1 MLRTSSRKRKGVDP
15 FVPGQITAK
24 EQARAK
30 KISHSMVLL
39 HAKRRQALQTAAQPS
54 PLLYFPLPPPNPF
67 GIHVPTTGTS
77 EERVVA
83 GIKDVMTAVVGNG
96 KKQYKATMVA
106 NILKDGTLY
115 EECGMQAASDLT
127 TSIGKMLFR
136 PWKFAQAIASKGSIN
151 GQAVN
156 ATRQILCPT
165 PWKRVMIQSA
175 KKVHEEENLL
185 EEWGEKERKLKV
197 LYLPVNIDG
206 KKAEGWG
213 FDVETMFYY
222 CLKKYGLLELA
233 QTDGIEVKITFD
245 GAELTGQKGHTCI
258 GMQFVDKRTKDPT
271 SEGETL
277 LYYDA
282 DGNPQNFQSRDGCV
296 MLRIALVNE
305 TKGMVK
311 DYFGDIFEFVKET
324 GLNGLPGDGT
334 PDRPAIR
341 PVHWVGCH
349 DKSAIWKI
357 SIGGGGCFNAHHH
370 CNMCEQSKHE
380 LVTFCESEYRCSACK
395 LTNRARCRHW
405 EVNDKE
411 EVARKEVELSM
422 LLHDWQ
428 EQTKARRQQD
438 CDDSDS
444 DDSPQIPQVD
454 ESPIPFED
462 LIDNVMHIEENKQIQ
477 AISKLIVDPGHATRT
492 LDPLHIDFLALNQEQ
507 TRTFNSLLLE
517 ESELRGLTVNANES
531 LSDRRLCLRRLLL
544 QGLRIKIATK

>member
-1 MLRTSSRKRKGVDP
+1 
-15 FVPGQITAK
+15 
-24 EQARAK
+24 
-30 KISHSMVLL
+30 
-39 HAKRRQALQTAAQPS
+39 
-54 PLLYFPLPPPNPF
+54 
-67 GIHVPTTGTS
+67 
-77 EERVVA
+77 
-83 GIKDVMTAVVGNG
+83 
-96 KKQYKATMVA
+96 
-106 NILKDGTLY
+106 
-115 EECGMQAASDLT
+115 
-127 TSIGKMLFR
+127 
-136 PWKFAQAIASKGSIN
+136 
-151 GQAVN
+151 
-156 ATRQILCPT
+156 
-165 PWKRVMIQSA
+165 
-175 KKVHEEENLL
+175 
-185 EEWGEKERKLKV
+185 
-197 LYLPVNIDG
+197 
-206 KKAEGWG
+206 
-213 FDVETMFYY
+213 
-222 CLKKYGLLELA
+222 
-233 QTDGIEVKITFD
+233 
-245 GAELTGQKGHTCI
+245 
-258 GMQFVDKRTKDPT
+258 
-271 SEGETL
+271 
-277 LYYDA
+277 
-282 DGNPQNFQSRDGCV
+282 

-324 GLNGLPGDGT
+324 GKNGLPGDGT

-341 PVHWVGCH
+341 PVNWVGCH

-454 ESPIPFED
+454 EPPIPFED

-477 AISKLIVDPGHATRT
+477 ATSKLIVDPGHATRT
-492 LDPLHIDFLALNQEQ
+492 LDPLHIDFLPLNQEQ

-517 ESELRGLTVNANES
+517 ESELRGLTVDANES
-531 LSDRRLCLRRLLL
+531 LSDRRLRLRRLLL
-544 QGLRIKIATK
+544 QGLRIKRLRRCIDRDRNKIEMMEVEKLILCAMHAENRIAEKVLKCLLGKGFENRPSPKYDEYRAEIATHVNQEIFNHGDFSDGQWKFPMPDKKTGKTKKLIGDVKLTNAKGRKFVENVELLLPFIFIDTPESEVLKWEKAMRLLKESMAWIRKRDDFTDADIDSFQATADEFIELWIDLNGSEGMSNYLHDLAAGHFSYYLRKYRNLYRYSQQGTSASIICLTSTRYSFIRYY